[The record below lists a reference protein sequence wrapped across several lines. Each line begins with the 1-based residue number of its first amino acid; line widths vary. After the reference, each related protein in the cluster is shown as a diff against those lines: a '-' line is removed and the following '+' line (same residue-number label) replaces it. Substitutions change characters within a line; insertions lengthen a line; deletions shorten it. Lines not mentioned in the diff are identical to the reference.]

1 MEINKL
7 IKLIK
12 ARIEEEIQNIDTL
25 VEELKEKK
33 LFPFFFVLEGDK
45 FFLRSIASIL
55 HDFYVAVENT
65 LEIICSEIDEKLPDG
80 PDWHI
85 MLLKQATYTLP
96 GIRPAIISK
105 KTMSQLD
112 KYRAFRHVFRNVYGF
127 NLHHEK
133 LGELLRE
140 LPNTID
146 LFKADVQK
154 FMNFLDEMGKKL
166 GKDK

>member
-1 MEINKL
+1 MMEKE

-12 ARIEEEIQNIDTL
+12 ARIEDEIQNIDTL
-25 VEELKEKK
+25 AEELKEKK
-33 LFPFFFVLEGDK
+33 LFPETSALEADK

-65 LEIICSEIDEKLPDG
+65 LKTICSEIDEKLPDG
-80 PDWHI
+80 PDWHM
-85 MLLKQATYTLP
+85 MLLKQATYDLP

-127 NLHHEK
+127 NLDPAK
-133 LGELLRE
+133 LRELLRE
-140 LPNTID
+140 LPNTIE
-146 LFKADVQK
+146 LFKAETQK
-154 FMNFLDEMGKKL
+154 FIKFLNELSRD
-166 GKDK
+166 